1 MPKFPIEGAQLII
14 TSATEITMEIL
25 RQKGDSKDTSQMA
38 QFTTDTFSS
47 VCDIVAQKLSQV
59 LQ

>member
-1 MPKFPIEGAQLII
+1 MPKFPIAGAELII
-14 TSATEITMEIL
+14 NSATEITMEIL
-25 RQKGDSKDTSQMA
+25 RQKSESKDVSQMA

-59 LQ
+59 LE